1 MDEGDPL
8 AGLDEVNWAALTHAY
23 GPASDVPGLVRA
35 LTSPD
40 AKQRQRALHKLYGN
54 IFHQGSR
61 YEATAYAV
69 PFLARL
75 AADPRVPRRDEIAKM
90 LQALAVGYDE
100 AYLPAGI
107 DIAGWRAA
115 VGESR
120 SADPAEVLRELDA
133 WVEAAGNEA
142 ERRTREWHRAIA
154 DPARDLEY
162 QENELSAYDAVRAE
176 LPGLRGLLGDD
187 DPRVRA
193 AGAYLLGW
201 FPEEGAASAAA
212 LRALLAGEE
221 SPGVAANAIVS
232 IGLLLGDSG
241 FEPSLREYLRAPDPL
256 LRWAAAIALARFGS
270 ADLGVLSV
278 LAAASENPP
287 ASGEVL
293 FLDGDLA
300 GYAAQAL
307 VALRAQLP
315 AELIDSLLAG
325 LARSAE
331 TRAFPM
337 TIAALHLAFPGG
349 RPASLAP
356 FGELTALQQRVV
368 RTLAGLGPET
378 WRWVDFTA
386 ILRSWNLPADRAA
399 CRAYAGLGSTT
410 PERPTT
416 PAPDPRTTDKPATR

>member
-1 MDEGDPL
+1 MPSWRGRP
-8 AGLDEVNWAALTHAY
+8 TF
-23 GPASDVPGLVRA
+23 R
-35 LTSPD
+35 
-40 AKQRQRALHKLYGN
+40 
-54 IFHQGSR
+54 GS
-61 YEATAYAV
+61 
-69 PFLARL
+69 L
-75 AADPRVPRRDEIAKM
+75 
-90 LQALAVGYDE
+90 
-100 AYLPAGI
+100 
-107 DIAGWRAA
+107 
-115 VGESR
+115 
-120 SADPAEVLRELDA
+120 
-133 WVEAAGNEA
+133 
-142 ERRTREWHRAIA
+142 
-154 DPARDLEY
+154 
-162 QENELSAYDAVRAE
+162 
-176 LPGLRGLLGDD
+176 
-187 DPRVRA
+187 VRA

-201 FPEEGAASAAA
+201 FPEEGAVSAAA

-241 FEPSLREYLRAPDPL
+241 FEPSLREYLRAPEPL
-256 LRWAAAIALARFGS
+256 IRWAAAIALARFGS

-278 LAAASENPP
+278 LAAASEDPP

-307 VALRAQLP
+307 VVLRARLP

-325 LARSAE
+325 PARSAE

-349 RPASLAP
+349 RPASLAS

-378 WRWVDFTA
+378 WRWGNFTA

-399 CRAYAGLGSTT
+399 CRAYAGLGSLLH
-410 PERPTT
+410 R
-416 PAPDPRTTDKPATR
+416 R